1 MASKNNTVTFDAL
14 VAHQSDRHQVV
25 MVRATAQDIH
35 QIAQVDRLGREED
48 GKLTGFQRP
57 QIAGHIAEIRRYLT
71 QTDAVLPNA
80 LVVAFAGGAK
90 LTGVK
95 GAHGKL
101 VVDLKNGPA
110 GLVVDGQQRLAALT
124 QARRADFQ
132 AFVACLICPDLDE
145 LRRQFILVNN
155 TRPLPKSLI
164 YELLPA
170 VGTLPERL
178 SSRSLAAAITERLN
192 FNEKSSLHRQIR
204 MQTNPTGV
212 LRDTAIQKLIMN
224 SESAG
229 AIQTLSQGKRNVEKP
244 VRLVNNF
251 FAAVQNTFSKDW
263 EGKKPTT
270 SRLVHS
276 AGLVAMG
283 YVMDEIYAK
292 HADDSVGSFEAGL
305 QPLKGKTAWSEGAWT
320 LAPGESTPWN
330 AIEFTPRQY
339 MRLAE
344 YLVSKIRKQAR
355 VSPRRG
361 R

>member
-1 MASKNNTVTFDAL
+1 MARTNNTVSFDAL

-25 MVRATAQDIH
+25 MIRATAKEIA
-35 QIAQVDRLGREED
+35 QIAQIDRLGRED
-48 GKLTGFQRP
+48 SGKLTGFQRP
-57 QIAGHIAEIRRYLT
+57 QIAGHIAEIRRYLA

-90 LTGVK
+90 LSGVK

-101 VVDLKNGPA
+101 VVDLKTGPA
-110 GLVVDGQQRLAALT
+110 GLVVDGQQRLAALA
-124 QARRADFQ
+124 QAKRADFQ

-145 LRRQFILVNN
+145 LRRQFILINN

-192 FNEKSSLHRQIR
+192 FSDRSSLHRQIR
-204 MQTNPTGV
+204 MQTNPTGI

-229 AIQTLSQGKRNVEKP
+229 AIQTLSQGKRNVDKP
-244 VRLVNNF
+244 ARLVNNF
-251 FAAVQNTFSKDW
+251 FAAVQKTFPEDW

-292 HADDSVGSFEAGL
+292 HADDSVDSFERGL
-305 QPLKGKTAWSEGAWT
+305 KPLKGKTAWSEGAWS
-320 LAPGESTPWN
+320 LAPGETTPWN

-344 YLVSKIRKQAR
+344 YLVSTIRRQSRAAL
-355 VSPRRG
+355 RRS